1 VHEDRVLRI
10 ADANANRTREAL
22 RVVEDVLRF
31 WLEDGAL
38 ARKLKRERHTVTV
51 LCDDLAGRGR
61 GGGGGLAARNVAGDP
76 GKHSK
81 PRSET
86 RRRNVG
92 EILVSNFR
100 RAEEGLRVL
109 EEIAKLVDAGAS
121 HRFKKSRFR
130 VYQLEKSCTAALE
143 REIAKR

>member
-1 VHEDRVLRI
+1 MHDDRILRI

-22 RVVEDVLRF
+22 RVAEDVLRF
-31 WLEDGAL
+31 WLENGAL
-38 ARKLKRERHTVTV
+38 ARKLKRERHAVSG
-51 LCDDLAGRGR
+51 LCDDLVGRGR
-61 GGGGGLAARNVAGDP
+61 VGLAARNVAADP

-86 RRRNVG
+86 RRRDVG

-143 REIAKR
+143 REIAER